1 MADPKA
7 VIYGRQLDTATID
20 GWHERRPEISAGH
33 PTKHPHR
40 AQRNLRKNSGAVM
53 NQIATIPQQGRS
65 LTAVDIRAQ
74 VNLVQDV
81 MKAVMRQDVHYG
93 IIPGCKQPS
102 LFKAGSEVLLTT
114 FRIAVSV
121 EVEDLST
128 DDCIRYRVR
137 TIGTHQGSG
146 VVVGEGIG
154 ECSSNEGKYKWRRCY
169 VKQEFDA
176 TPENRRRIK
185 YAEAKGRVYENME
198 VRTDPADLAN
208 TVLKMAKK
216 RAQIDLTLTA
226 TAASDIFTQDVE
238 DLPEEIRERAEHS
251 DGHQARPEPSPYPAA
266 DFESNLPKW
275 RALILDGKTT
285 ADQVIA
291 KIESKAAL
299 TEAQREQIRTGR
311 PPDAPLEGEV
321 MPREEAA

>member
-1 MADPKA
+1 
-7 VIYGRQLDTATID
+7 
-20 GWHERRPEISAGH
+20 
-33 PTKHPHR
+33 
-40 AQRNLRKNSGAVM
+40 M
-53 NQIATIPQQGRS
+53 NQIATIQQSGRS
-65 LTAVDIRAQ
+65 LTAIDIRAQ

-81 MKAVMRQDVHYG
+81 MQAVMRKDVHFG

-114 FRIAVSV
+114 FRIAVSI

-128 DDCIRYRVR
+128 SDCIRYRVR

-146 VVVGEGIG
+146 IVVGEGIG
-154 ECSSNEGKYKWRRCY
+154 ECSSNEDKYKWRKCY
-169 VKQEFDA
+169 NKKEFDSF
-176 TPENRRRIK
+176 PENRRRIK
-185 YAEAKGRVYENME
+185 FTKFGEDMQ
-198 VRTDPADLAN
+198 VRTEPADLAN

-251 DGHQARPEPSPYPAA
+251 EVQPTRTEPQPYPAA

-275 RALILDGKTT
+275 RKLITDGTKT
-285 ADQVIA
+285 ADQIIA
-291 KIESKAAL
+291 TVESKGTL
-299 TEAQREQIRTGR
+299 TDAQREQIRTGR
-311 PPDAPLEGEV
+311 PPDAPLESEV

>member
-1 MADPKA
+1 MNQ
-7 VIYGRQLDTATID
+7 VATIQ
-20 GWHERRPEISAGH
+20 PA
-33 PTKHPHR
+33 
-40 AQRNLRKNSGAVM
+40 
-53 NQIATIPQQGRS
+53 GRS
-65 LTAVDIRAQ
+65 MTAVDIRAQ

-81 MKAVMRQDVHYG
+81 MKAVMRENVHYG
-93 IIPGCKQPS
+93 VIPGCKQPS
-102 LFKAGSEVLLTT
+102 LYKAGSEVLLTT

-128 DDCIRYRVR
+128 TDCIRYRVR

-146 VVVGEGIG
+146 IVVGEGIG
-154 ECSSNEGKYKWRRCY
+154 ECSSDESKYRWRRCY

-198 VRTDPADLAN
+198 VRTEPADLAN
-208 TVLKMAKK
+208 TILKMAKK

-251 DGHQARPEPSPYPAA
+251 ERQSAPAEPVDYPAA
-266 DFESNLPKW
+266 DFEKNLPKW
-275 RALILDGKTT
+275 RKLILDGTKT
-285 ADQVIA
+285 ADQIIA
-291 KIESKAAL
+291 TVESKAKL

-311 PPDAPLEGEV
+311 PPDAPIEGECSV
-321 MPREEAA
+321 VEQERAA